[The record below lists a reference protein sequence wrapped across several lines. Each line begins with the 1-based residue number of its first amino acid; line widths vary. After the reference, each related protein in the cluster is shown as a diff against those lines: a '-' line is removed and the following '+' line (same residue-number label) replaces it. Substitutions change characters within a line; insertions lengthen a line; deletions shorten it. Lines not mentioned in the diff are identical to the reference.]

1 MDISK
6 HITSLDINKPTTFN
20 NIPVRLL
27 VDNNDI
33 VSPLIAKTYDE
44 SISNLDYPIL
54 LKMVDIT
61 PIHKKD
67 ETTKKDKY
75 RPVSI
80 LPVISKIFERII
92 FEQISSYIDSF
103 LSSFLSGFR
112 QGFGTQHCLIVMIE
126 RWRKAL
132 DNNSEAG
139 AILTDL
145 SKAFDCIN
153 HELLI
158 AKLKVYGFEHDS
170 LANIYSY
177 FSERKQRTK
186 VNNSF
191 NAWSAIQSGVPQGSI
206 LGPCFLILISMT
218 FSFLKRSQI

>member
-1 MDISK
+1 MDI
-6 HITSLDINKPTTFN
+6 I
-20 NIPVRLL
+20 
-27 VDNNDI
+27 
-33 VSPLIAKTYDE
+33 SPLIAKIYNE
-44 SISNLDYPIL
+44 SISNLDYPTL
-54 LKMVDIT
+54 LKMADIT

-67 ETTKKDKY
+67 ETTKKDNY

-80 LPVISKIFERII
+80 LPVISKIFEHII
-92 FEQISSYIDSF
+92 FDQISSYIDSL
-103 LSSFLSGFR
+103 LSPFLSGFC
-112 QGFGTQHCLIVMIE
+112 QGFGTQHCLIVMLE

-145 SKAFDCIN
+145 SNAFDCIN

-170 LANIYSY
+170 LAYIYSY

-186 VNNSF
+186 VNSF
-191 NAWSAIQSGVPQGSI
+191 SAWSAIQSRVTQGSI
-206 LGPCFLILISMT
+206 LGPLLF
-218 FSFLKRSQI
+218 